1 VKKYFIA
8 MASLCAALL
17 STNAQATSDKPHSI
31 AACKAALEKK
41 GIKATGLSAITTEF
55 RGNGSRAGAW
65 ATVKGKVNIASD
77 PGASFVCEIH
87 NNAVISL
94 TIGH

>member
-1 VKKYFIA
+1 VKEYFIA
-8 MASLCAALL
+8 VASLCAVLF
-17 STNAQATSDKPHSI
+17 STNAQANSDKPHSI
-31 AACKAALEKK
+31 AACKAALDKK
-41 GIKATGLSAITTEF
+41 GIKATSVSAITTEF
-55 RGNGSRAGAW
+55 RGNGSRAGAR
-65 ATVKGKVNIASD
+65 ATVKGKVNMASD